1 MRNRARRL
9 LEHLFAAENLQCL
22 ETVIALWKQSI
33 DGAESIQVFNMLS
46 ALEAC
51 RPKHCMPAL
60 FNAIYRRTGAGA
72 VDTAS
77 KSTMTISLQD
87 TDLVWFLVEY
97 TRTLDDDAM
106 DEIWQDCMVF
116 LKDLLTNPFPHRQ
129 TLPNLLG
136 FAALLG
142 EKVDNTNFGE
152 QRRMRKELGVL

>member
-1 MRNRARRL
+1 
-9 LEHLFAAENLQCL
+9 
-22 ETVIALWKQSI
+22 
-33 DGAESIQVFNMLS
+33 
-46 ALEAC
+46 
-51 RPKHCMPAL
+51 
-60 FNAIYRRTGAGA
+60 
-72 VDTAS
+72 
-77 KSTMTISLQD
+77 MTISLQD

-106 DEIWQDCMVF
+106 DEIWQDCMAF

-152 QRRMRKELGVL
+152 QRRMRKELGVCYVLIYNLLVC